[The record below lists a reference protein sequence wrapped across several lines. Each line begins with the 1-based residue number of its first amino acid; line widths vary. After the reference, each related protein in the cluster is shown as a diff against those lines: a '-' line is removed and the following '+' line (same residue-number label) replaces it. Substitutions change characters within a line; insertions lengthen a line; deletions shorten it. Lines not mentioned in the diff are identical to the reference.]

1 MSVES
6 DFAELYKSLETFSE
20 ECTIVRKQVR
30 NLYRRVRDEDT
41 DVVHTAIKPPSD
53 KLTAWWEREG
63 RGRPLTIDNFVVRL
77 FKMCE
82 KDVKGR
88 TVVLAEPEA
97 ALFGW
102 KREKTVTV
110 FDLMAIVPKL
120 FA

>member
-1 MSVES
+1 MVES
-6 DFAELYKSLETFSE
+6 EFAELYKSLETFSE

-30 NLYRRVRDEDT
+30 NLYRRVRDEET
-41 DVVHTAIKPPSD
+41 EIVHAPVKPRND
-53 KLTAWWEREG
+53 QLTAWWEREG
-63 RGRPLTIDNFVVRL
+63 RGQSLTIDNFIVRL
-77 FKMCE
+77 FKISE

-88 TVVLAEPEA
+88 TLVLAAPEA

-110 FDLMAIVPKL
+110 FELMAIVPKL